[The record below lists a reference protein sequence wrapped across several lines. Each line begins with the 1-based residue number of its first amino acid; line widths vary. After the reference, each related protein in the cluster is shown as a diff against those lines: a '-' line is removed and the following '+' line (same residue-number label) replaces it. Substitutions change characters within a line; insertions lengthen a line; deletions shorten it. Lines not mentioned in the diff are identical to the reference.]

1 MTQGFINTDRQM
13 IPRWRESSQ
22 SLGAPD
28 LLPLHTRKAF
38 SGWNGNLDEKIANFN
53 WKRSLANAAELANA
67 AILEDRPDLLV
78 MVADVLLDPNEKAP
92 ALLQDHVRT
101 RLASEG
107 IQPSQNKSRIESPR
121 RDEVARIRRH
131 LAIEPRNPVL
141 LMDLARL
148 HAADGHRE
156 KAEKTAQQALALSP
170 NNRWILRSTSRLLIA
185 HDQFEAGHRLL
196 TKAVAT
202 PHDPWL
208 ISAELAAA
216 QAAGRPPKFWR
227 QAQSFLDAKAFS
239 PIHLSELASAVATI
253 DLHDGKVKKAKERF
267 LLSLK
272 DPTENSLAQLK
283 WAESKIRNGFH
294 LDELIS
300 KNKLA
305 YEAAF
310 RSAYMD
316 RDMERALLL
325 AQAWVADEPFA
336 PEPVANVTY
345 VASLLDDHETAIR
358 STEREFRLAGSKQ
371 LSIINNR
378 VYALLSSGKAF
389 VDAAAASEI
398 EEWISTISR
407 IFRDARPEDIS
418 EQVHA
423 IANLGLLFYRSGDSE
438 LGRKF
443 YDQAS
448 ELTKN
453 PKARQTSGTV
463 LCYHAREAIISKAP
477 WAQAVLEQARSAIA
491 NVKQPGPLFYFEK
504 VEALAKAPQNAA
516 EILSRSSAEKF
527 KATVKKV
534 VPNFRVEKTDQGLVL
549 WIPHKN
555 K

>member
-1 MTQGFINTDRQM
+1 MTQRFVNTDRQM

-22 SLGAPD
+22 SFGAPD
-28 LLPLHTRKAF
+28 LLPLHTRKII
-38 SGWNGNLDEKIANFN
+38 SEWNSNLDEKIANFN
-53 WKRSLANAAELANA
+53 QNKSLGNAAELANA
-67 AILEDRPDLLV
+67 ALFEDRPDLLV
-78 MVADVLLDPNEKAP
+78 MVSDVILDPNGTAP
-92 ALLQDHVRT
+92 ALLQDHIRA

-107 IQPSQNKSRIESPR
+107 FQHLQNTGRESPR

-156 KAEKTAQQALALSP
+156 KAEKIAHQAVALSP

-185 HDQFEAGHRLL
+185 HDEFEAGHRLL

-216 QAAGRPPKFWR
+216 QAARRPPKFWR
-227 QAQSFLDAKAFS
+227 QAQSFLDAKALS

-267 LLSLK
+267 LLSLR

-283 WAESKIRNGFH
+283 WAELKIRNGFH
-294 LDELIS
+294 LEELIS

-310 RSAYMD
+310 RSAYMN
-316 RDMERALLL
+316 RDMERALIL

-345 VASLLDDHETAIR
+345 VASLLDDYETAIR

-389 VDAAAASEI
+389 VDNASASEI
-398 EEWISTISR
+398 EEWISIISR
-407 IFRDARPEDIS
+407 IFREARPEDIS
-418 EQVHA
+418 EQVHS

-443 YDQAS
+443 YEQAS

-453 PKARQTSGTV
+453 PKARQASGTV
-463 LCYHAREAIISKAP
+463 LCYHAREAIISRSP
-477 WAQAVLEQARSAIA
+477 WAQTVLEQARNAIA
-491 NVKQPGPLFYFEK
+491 NVKHPGSLFYFEK
-504 VEALAKAPQNAA
+504 IEALAKAPHNAA

-534 VPNFRVEKTDQGLVL
+534 VPSFRVEKTDQGLVL
-549 WIPHKN
+549 WVPHKIN
-555 K
+555 